1 MDMST
6 QFNSKSTEE
15 GKKVVFQPEPKL
27 HPGLYEAISEI
38 LKPGSDNGL
47 LAQYTKFLKKFRLHS
62 NYDAAFVLNESY
74 VRACKS
80 LDAGKKI
87 SNYSAWMRKTGYNF
101 VRELSRD
108 EKKTQNHSEL
118 DIESISTDDDLN
130 WTDGDLETVE
140 QKRMRQAFA
149 TLLPLEQAILQLKVI
164 ENLRWPEIQTT
175 LITSGFSEISLNSLS
190 QKKSRALRKLRKAY
204 LNIAA

>member
-1 MDMST
+1 MST

-38 LKPGSDNGL
+38 LKSGSDNGL
-47 LAQYTKFLKKFRLHS
+47 LAQYTRFLRQFRLHR
-62 NYDAAFVLNESY
+62 NYDAAFVLNETY

-87 SNYSAWMRKTGYNF
+87 SNYPAWIRKTGFNF
-101 VRELSRD
+101 VRELSRAQ
-108 EKKTQNHSEL
+108 KKAQSHSEL
-118 DIESISTDDDLN
+118 DVELISTDDDLN
-130 WTDGDLETVE
+130 RTDDDLETVE
-140 QKRMRQAFA
+140 QKRMRQAFI
-149 TLLPLEQAILQLKVI
+149 TLLPIEKAILQLKVI
-164 ENLRWPEIQTT
+164 EGLKWPEIQTT
-175 LITSGFSEISLNSLS
+175 LIASGFAEISLNLLS
-190 QKKSRALRKLRKAY
+190 QKKGRALRKLRKAY